1 VVPYYPHTPYTHHS
15 EVRERPRLLDVLQGL
30 LEIAQL
36 LVDNRLGL
44 LSALDSLR
52 LERLNSLDLPVHIV
66 RLGLESVELLLD
78 VVDDGLVLED
88 GSVLGEVDGLGL
100 LGENGNLAAGVVVAL
115 LELLQG
121 SGGGALQAQ
130 LGAELGPVE
139 LKSSA
144 ALLQRDALVF

>member
-1 VVPYYPHTPYTHHS
+1 MCTHHS
-15 EVRERPRLLDVLQGL
+15 QVVKWPGILDVLQRL
-30 LEIAQL
+30 LEVAQL

-52 LERLNSLDLPVHIV
+52 LERLDSLDLPVHIV
-66 RLGLESVELLLD
+66 RLGLESVELLLN
-78 VVDDGLVLED
+78 VVDDSLVLED
-88 GSVLGEVDGLGL
+88 GSVVGEVDGLGL
-100 LGENGNLAAGVVVAL
+100 LGEDGNLATGVVVAL

-121 SGGGALQAQ
+121 DGGGTLQAQ

-144 ALLQRDALVF
+144 ALLRRDALVFWS